1 MGSTPTTSVI
11 MTSGIVATAHDGP
24 QVPSTSLAKAE
35 GKKAGKKKEVAS

>member
-11 MTSGIVATAHDGP
+11 MTKRIVTVAHDGP

-35 GKKAGKKKEVAS
+35 GRRAGKKKEVAA